1 MPGKNYKPCSVMK
14 KEKSEEL
21 YVKWVDGLLSPEEES
36 QLAAL
41 MEETP
46 ELEGELSRN
55 RLAARAVREGVPDSV
70 EPPYGDFFN
79 SQLMRKIDL
88 EIASKTPAKRAERWW
103 QSLRWAWAP
112 AGALAL
118 VLAFFA
124 GQRVGK
130 PDADVSG
137 VASTGPV
144 TPTAI
149 ADIPSVYFTSDR
161 LNADVISDSDGEVS
175 AIVIT
180 GLDDLKDDLDL
191 STASIGSDLKGLPV
205 TYVRA
210 KARNFQ

>member
-1 MPGKNYKPCSVMK
+1 MK
-14 KEKSEEL
+14 KEKTEEL
-21 YVKWVDGLLSPEEES
+21 NVKWVDGLLSPEEEAE
-36 QLAAL
+36 LATL

-46 ELEGELSRN
+46 ELEAELFQSR
-55 RLAARAVREGVPDSV
+55 RVTQAVREGVSGSV

-79 SQLMRKIDL
+79 SQLMRKVDL

-124 GQRVGK
+124 GQRIGK
-130 PDADVSG
+130 PAVSG
-137 VASTGPV
+137 AGVAGLDKSAPA
-144 TPTAI
+144 AI
-149 ADIPSVYFTSDR
+149 ADLPSIYFTSDQ
-161 LNADVISDSDGEVS
+161 LNADVISDADGEVS
-175 AIVIT
+175 AIVVT

-191 STASIGSDLKGLPV
+191 STASLGSDLKGLPV
-205 TYVRA
+205 SYLRS

>member
-1 MPGKNYKPCSVMK
+1 MK

-36 QLAAL
+36 QLATL
-41 MEETP
+41 MEESP
-46 ELEGELSRN
+46 ELEAELSESRMV
-55 RLAARAVREGVPDSV
+55 AEAVREGVSNSV

-79 SQLMRKIDL
+79 SQLMRKVDL

-103 QSLRWAWAP
+103 ESLRWAWAP

-124 GQRVGK
+124 GHRIGK
-130 PDADVSG
+130 PIATDAGVAAVGPSAPAAMADV
-137 VASTGPV
+137 
-144 TPTAI
+144 
-149 ADIPSVYFTSDR
+149 PSVYFTSDQ
-161 LNADVISDSDGEVS
+161 LNADVISGADGEVS
-175 AIVIT
+175 AIVVT

-191 STASIGSDLKGLPV
+191 STASLGSDLKGLPV
-205 TYVRA
+205 NYVRA

>member
-1 MPGKNYKPCSVMK
+1 MK

-21 YVKWVDGLLSPEEES
+21 YVKWVDGLLSSEEEA
-36 QLAAL
+36 QLATL

-46 ELEGELSRN
+46 EMESELSQS
-55 RLAARAVREGVPDSV
+55 REVIEMLRDGVADSV

-79 SQLMRKIDL
+79 SQLMRKVDL

-124 GQRVGK
+124 GQRIGK
-130 PDADVSG
+130 PEGAGAGLADLGKS
-137 VASTGPV
+137 A
-144 TPTAI
+144 AI
-149 ADIPSVYFTSDR
+149 ADLPSVYFTSDQ
-161 LNADVISDSDGEVS
+161 LNADVIADADGEVS
-175 AIVIT
+175 AIVVS
-180 GLDDLKDDLDL
+180 GLEDLKDDLDL
-191 STASIGSDLKGLPV
+191 STAAIGTELKGLPV
-205 TYVRA
+205 SYQRS

>member
-1 MPGKNYKPCSVMK
+1 MK

-36 QLAAL
+36 QLATL

-46 ELEGELSRN
+46 ELEAELSRS
-55 RLAARAVREGVPDSV
+55 RMVARAVREGVPDSV
-70 EPPYGDFFN
+70 DPPYGDFFN
-79 SQLMRKIDL
+79 SQLMRKVDL
-88 EIASKTPAKRAERWW
+88 EIASTTPAKRAERWW

-124 GQRVGK
+124 GQRIGK
-130 PDADVSG
+130 PESMGAGVATTGQVIPTVVADV
-137 VASTGPV
+137 
-144 TPTAI
+144 
-149 ADIPSVYFTSDR
+149 PSVYFTSDR

-175 AIVIT
+175 AIVVT

-191 STASIGSDLKGLPV
+191 STASVGSDLKGLPV
-205 TYVRA
+205 SYVRS